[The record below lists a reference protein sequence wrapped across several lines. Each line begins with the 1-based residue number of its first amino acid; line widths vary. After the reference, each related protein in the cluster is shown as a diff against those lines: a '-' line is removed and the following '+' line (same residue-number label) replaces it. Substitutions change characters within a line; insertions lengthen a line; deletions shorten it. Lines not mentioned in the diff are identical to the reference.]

1 MKTLFAQ
8 ELRLSLRGGG
18 RFGMALVLYFAIGFL
33 VSLGLGPDRFAHQLI
48 APSVLWVGALL
59 SSLLTLDSLLFR
71 DHQDGTIERLILTP
85 LPTENIIMVKVFA
98 HWILVCLPLCIAAPL
113 VGLIMNLELKS
124 GAIAAFTL
132 LIGTPAISAIGIFV
146 AALTLGM
153 RQGHLLQAI
162 LIIPACIPTL
172 IFGSIGAAQLMTTTP
187 SPERPLAT
195 LAAISLATIGL
206 TPFASSFLLH
216 LNARH

>member
-1 MKTLFAQ
+1 MKALFLQ

-33 VSLGLGPDRFAHQLI
+33 VPLGLGPDRLAHQLI

-71 DHQDGTIERLILTP
+71 DHQDGTIERLMLAP
-85 LPTENIIMVKVFA
+85 LPTENIIMVKVLA
-98 HWILVCLPLCIAAPL
+98 HWILICLPLCLAAPL
-113 VGLIMNLELKS
+113 VGLMMNLDLS
-124 GAIAAFTL
+124 AGAATTFTL

-146 AALTLGM
+146 ATLTLGM

-172 IFGSIGAAQLMTTTP
+172 IFGAIGGAQLMTIAP
-187 SPERPLAT
+187 LPERPLAA
-195 LAAISLATIGL
+195 LAAISLVTVGL